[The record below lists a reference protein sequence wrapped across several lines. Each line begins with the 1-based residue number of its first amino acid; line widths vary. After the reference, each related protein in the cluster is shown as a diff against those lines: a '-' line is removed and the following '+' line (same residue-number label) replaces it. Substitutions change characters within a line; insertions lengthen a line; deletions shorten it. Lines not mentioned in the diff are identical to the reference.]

1 MQDSLPQEVILVRR
15 KPAWEEERKSAGVW
29 KIAHADFMTALM
41 AFFLVMW
48 LINVTDDSVRRG
60 VAQYFNPVKLAS
72 TSPTQ
77 KGLNDPFVSGETN
90 EGGTSIDQ
98 GTKVEFGVSGSP
110 AVADQAGEAS
120 PTPGQGERSS
130 DSQTAGEFN
139 PRHSE
144 SRLFTDP
151 YAVLDT
157 LAKMVQTAEEGESS
171 PEGIGSG
178 LERQA
183 GARGG
188 TAYRDP
194 FDPLYWQLM
203 PSRDIDGKPA
213 PDTMQET
220 ADASGET
227 AAVDPSSISDSE
239 GAYSLPGLGAAQNM
253 QSERRPLLGAP
264 DEPVTDAAREIL
276 AVLEGDPVTP
286 AGGPGDGEAS
296 SLDDETVEIA
306 SADQAGERQPVKSE
320 AQPLDPDAAAEAA
333 LQQGGETVAPGEGIG
348 SGGPLQEPGSELV
361 SELQAQLSAVSG
373 TELQAT
379 ADRIEITQTEDGAA
393 LISLTDGQDFG
404 MFAIGSAEPRPEL
417 VALLQR
423 LGGVIAEKPG
433 DIILKGHTDAR
444 PFRSDTYDNWRLSSA
459 RAHMALYMLTRGGV
473 DAGRFVRVEG
483 YADRE
488 LKDADDPF
496 SAVNRRVEI
505 LLKEPRG

>member
-1 MQDSLPQEVILVRR
+1 MQDSLPQEIILVRR
-15 KPAWEEERKSAGVW
+15 KLAWEEEKKSAGVW

-48 LINVTDDSVRRG
+48 LINVTDESVRRG
-60 VAQYFNPVKLAS
+60 VAQYFNPIKLAS

-77 KGLNDPFVSGETN
+77 KGLNDPFVSGDTN
-90 EGGTSIDQ
+90 EGGTSIEQ

-110 AVADQAGEAS
+110 AAEDQAGEVS
-120 PTPGQGERSS
+120 PTPGQSDRDS
-130 DSQTAGEFN
+130 DSQTTGEFS

-178 LERQA
+178 LEKQA

-213 PDTMQET
+213 PDTMQEAT
-220 ADASGET
+220 ELSGET
-227 AAVDPSSISDSE
+227 AAVDPSNISDAE
-239 GAYSLPGLGAAQNM
+239 GAYSLPDLGAAQDV

-264 DEPVTDAAREIL
+264 DELVSDEAREIL

-296 SLDDETVEIA
+296 SLEDATVEIA
-306 SADQAGERQPVKSE
+306 NADQAGER
-320 AQPLDPDAAAEAA
+320 LPDTPAAEPLESAA
-333 LQQGGETVAPGEGIG
+333 STQGGETPVPGEAIG

-361 SELQAQLSAVSG
+361 AELQAQLSAVTG

-379 ADRIEITQTEDGAA
+379 AERIEITQTEDGTA
-393 LISLTDGQDFG
+393 LISLTDGQNFG

-433 DIILKGHTDAR
+433 EIILKGHTDAR
-444 PFRSDTYDNWRLSSA
+444 PFRSDNYDNWRLSTA

-488 LKDADDPF
+488 LKNPDDPF
-496 SAVNRRVEI
+496 AAVNRRVEI